1 MITIEYNRARNTE
14 ITKKD
19 EDTFWELIAQ
29 AKAQYGQD
37 MDAAEI
43 WLTDELVKRGPMA
56 AQSFHDIVHAYT
68 DLADRCGL
76 WDAASMIKE
85 YGCSDDGFLDFRSW
99 LIAQGKEVYLAALKD
114 PDSLADVEPYGDC
127 RFERL
132 AYVGDYAY
140 ERLTG
145 RSAYDDTDRTA
156 FNELKHELSKKITY
170 KDGIQYP
177 REPRDLPAFLP
188 KLCARYGGPDRFRM
202 QESTWNHDHHEI
214 RKLLDSGK
222 LHDRKKAAKK
232 EKQRGDTR

>member
-1 MITIEYNRARNTE
+1 MTIEYNRARNTE

-19 EDTFWELIAQ
+19 KDTFWEMIAQ
-29 AKAQYGQD
+29 AKVQYGQD

-43 WLTDELVKRGPMA
+43 WLTNELVKRGPVA
-56 AQSFHDIVHAYT
+56 AQSFHDIMHAYT
-68 DLADRCGL
+68 DLANRYGL
-76 WDAASMIKE
+76 WDAASIIKE
-85 YGCSDDGFLDFRSW
+85 YGCGDDGFLDFRSW

-145 RSAYDDTDRTA
+145 RSAYDDTDHTA
-156 FNELKHELSKKITY
+156 FDELKRELGGEITY

-188 KLCARYGGPDRFRM
+188 KLCAKYGGLDRFRV
-202 QESTWNHDHHEI
+202 QESTWNHDLHEI

-222 LHDRKKAAKK
+222 LHDRNKAAKK
-232 EKQRGDTR
+232 KKQRGDTR